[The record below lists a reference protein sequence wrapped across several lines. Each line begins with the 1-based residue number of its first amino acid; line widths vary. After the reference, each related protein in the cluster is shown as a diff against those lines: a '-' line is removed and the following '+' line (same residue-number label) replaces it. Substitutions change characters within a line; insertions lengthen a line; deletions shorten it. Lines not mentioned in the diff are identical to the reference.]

1 MQFISIPSSTS
12 HASQASN
19 FVSQCNL
26 GLLAH
31 HKALLLNIP
40 GVLEEYVLPLVVL
53 PAEAAAVAAE
63 DEAVELPLEDGS
75 LLYEYM
81 SLRAASLSWRLMA
94 R

>member
-1 MQFISIPSSTS
+1 
-12 HASQASN
+12 
-19 FVSQCNL
+19 
-26 GLLAH
+26 
-31 HKALLLNIP
+31 
-40 GVLEEYVLPLVVL
+40 VLPLVVL